1 MIKKTISVK
10 TQGENI
16 EIYLGF
22 DGIRVNIKN
31 LKDKYKLQ
39 DNVDIIDYI
48 VNLISKLES
57 QYNRS
62 TVQIFNPEFVI
73 SPEHIITAFYNTHK
87 AFNDKKNIS
96 NQKKLEFLLYLSTKR
111 QISEAIKYFGIKID
125 EKELKTPLE
134 LTYLIASY
142 ENNVETIKESINQSL
157 NIINDPTIIT
167 EKSIAKLQKI
177 IDYFKISMN
186 QLEIIFHS
194 NGKKFNEDDAFR
206 NNNLND
212 LYEACLEIIYEKMAF
227 LSLEKTPKPE

>member
-1 MIKKTISVK
+1 
-10 TQGENI
+10 
-16 EIYLGF
+16 
-22 DGIRVNIKN
+22 
-31 LKDKYKLQ
+31 
-39 DNVDIIDYI
+39 
-48 VNLISKLES
+48 
-57 QYNRS
+57 
-62 TVQIFNPEFVI
+62 
-73 SPEHIITAFYNTHK
+73 
-87 AFNDKKNIS
+87 
-96 NQKKLEFLLYLSTKR
+96 EFLLYLSTKR

-212 LYEACLEIIYEKMAF
+212 LYEACQEIIYEKMAF

>member
-1 MIKKTISVK
+1 MIQKTISVK
-10 TQGENI
+10 IQGENI

-22 DGIRVNIKN
+22 NGIKVNIKN
-31 LKDKYKLQ
+31 LKDKYNLQ
-39 DNVDIIDYI
+39 DNVDIIDYF

-57 QYNRS
+57 QYNQS
-62 TVQIFNPEFVI
+62 TIQIFNPEFVI

-87 AFNDKKNIS
+87 AFYDKKNIS
-96 NQKKLEFLLYLSTKR
+96 NQKNLEFLLYLSTKR
-111 QISEAIKYFGIKID
+111 QISEAIKYFGIKVD
-125 EKELKTPLE
+125 EKKLKTPLE

-142 ENNVETIKESINQSL
+142 ENNVETIKKSITQVL
-157 NIINDPTIIT
+157 NTINDPTIIT
-167 EKSIAKLQKI
+167 EKSIAKLRKI
-177 IDYFKISMN
+177 INYFKINMN

-194 NGKKFNEDDAFR
+194 NGKEFNEENAFR